1 MNERDYAT
9 LHAIYEKHRRRYPG
23 NPDSKQ
29 MCGMWS
35 TTRPPDTLA
44 DTRPIAKLERA
55 FGIEIDESEVMRLY
69 DIDLDAALV
78 RILELRRLQGGTDN
92 KTREPQ

>member
-1 MNERDYAT
+1 
-9 LHAIYEKHRRRYPG
+9 
-23 NPDSKQ
+23 
-29 MCGMWS
+29 
-35 TTRPPDTLA
+35 
-44 DTRPIAKLERA
+44 
-55 FGIEIDESEVMRLY
+55 MRLY